1 MAEKK
6 DESRMEKIVSLC
18 KRRGFVFPGS
28 EIYGGLANTWDYGP
42 VGVELKNN
50 IKQLW
55 WKRFIKDR
63 EDVVGIDAAILMN
76 RRVWEASGHVAGFSD
91 AMVDCKSCQSR
102 LRADHLIED
111 ATGMQVEGKTVEE
124 ITGIIRDNKI
134 KCPMC
139 GKIDFTEARKF
150 NLMFKT
156 HQGVVENEGSVIYLR
171 PETAQAMFVD
181 FKNVISAANKKLPLG
196 IAQIGRSFRNEI
208 TPGNFIF
215 RTIEFEQ
222 MEIEYFIKEEWW
234 EEKFEYW
241 LKEMQSWLEYIGI
254 KKENYSLR
262 EHAKEELS
270 HYSKRT
276 VDIEYNFPFGTK
288 ELYGLAYRT
297 NFDLTQ
303 HQNHSG
309 QSMEYFDQETGEKFI
324 PHVLEPTFG
333 VDRSVLAVLS
343 DAYTEEEVESAKGEK
358 EVRVVMKFDKKVAPV
373 KVAILPLSKKEELS
387 AKAKN
392 IFNEL
397 KTEFTCQYD
406 ESQSIGKR
414 YRRQDEIG
422 TPYCV
427 TVDFESLEDEAVTVR
442 DRDTMAQERIKIA
455 ELKQYLEE
463 KLK

>member
-6 DESRMEKIVSLC
+6 NELMDKIVSLC

-55 WKRFIKDR
+55 WKRFVKDR
-63 EDVVGIDAAILMN
+63 EDVVGIDAAIMMN
-76 RRVWEASGHVAGFSD
+76 NKVWQASGHVAGFSD
-91 AMVDCKSCQSR
+91 AMIDCKACQSR

-111 ATGMQVEGKTVEE
+111 ALQMKVEGKTLEE
-124 ITGIIRDNKI
+124 ITKIVVDNKI
-134 KCPMC
+134 KCPVC
-139 GKIDFTEARKF
+139 GKTDFTEARKF

-156 HQGVVENEGSVIYLR
+156 HQGVVENEGSVTYLR

-181 FKNVISAANKKLPLG
+181 FKNVMSSVNRKLPLG
-196 IAQIGRSFRNEI
+196 VAQIGKSFRNEI

-222 MEIEYFIKEEWW
+222 MEIEYFIKEEGWQ
-234 EEKFEYW
+234 EKFEFW
-241 LKEMQSWLEYIGI
+241 KDEILAWLEFIGI
-254 KKENYSLR
+254 KKESYSLR
-262 EHAKEELS
+262 EHDKEELS

-276 VDIEYNFPFGTK
+276 IDVEYNFPFGTK

-303 HQNHSG
+303 HQNCSG
-309 QSMEYFDQETGEKFI
+309 EKMEYFDQESGEKFI
-324 PHVLEPTFG
+324 PHVIEPTFG
-333 VDRSVLAVLS
+333 VDRSVLAVIV
-343 DAYTEEEVESAKGEK
+343 DAYTEEEVETASGEK
-358 EVRVVMKFDKKVAPV
+358 EIRIVLRFKKNIAPI
-373 KVAILPLSKKEELS
+373 KVAILPLSKKAELS
-387 AKAKN
+387 ERAREV
-392 IFNEL
+392 FNML
-397 KTEFTCQYD
+397 RTEFTCQYD

-427 TVDFESLEDEAVTVR
+427 TVDFETLEDGAVTVR
-442 DRDTMAQERIKIA
+442 ERDSMQQERIRID
-455 ELKQYLEE
+455 ELLSYLED
-463 KLK
+463 KFKN